1 MVLLLEW
8 VVFAAS
14 FAVVFLAVL
23 WLVERK
29 AASAGARIRSYLS
42 TDGASEVAVASE
54 EIGSF
59 AERVWLP
66 MLRGL
71 GMFVQKMTPRGL
83 EQRMEGMLQKAGF
96 PFGMNGKEYM
106 GWSSLLIGLG
116 LLGGALMAVQMP
128 NPRLGVLIVV
138 AFLGITLLL
147 PRMIL
152 QSRIKERQKKI
163 KFALPDTLDLLTVS
177 VEAGLGFDQAL
188 AKVVEKTD
196 GPLAME
202 FRQALQEIQV
212 GKARRDALKDVGER
226 TGVEAMIKF
235 INALVQ
241 ADKLGV
247 GIGKVLRVQAEDL
260 RSNRRQEAEEKA
272 MKAPIKM
279 LFPLIFFIF
288 PSLFVI
294 ILGPAVISLMKMFQ
308 SF

>member
-1 MVLLLEW
+1 VVLLLEW
-8 VVFAAS
+8 VVFATS

-23 WLVERK
+23 WVVERK
-29 AASAGARIRSYLS
+29 AASAGARIRSYLLL
-42 TDGASEVAVASE
+42 DGMSETAAAKD
-54 EIGSF
+54 EIGTF

-66 MLRGL
+66 MLRGV
-71 GMFVQKMTPRGL
+71 GMFVQKLTPVGL
-83 EQRMEGMLQKAGF
+83 EKRMEALLQKAGH
-96 PFGMNGKEYM
+96 PFGMSGKEYM
-106 GWSSLLIGLG
+106 GWSSLLLGLG
-116 LLGGALMAVQMP
+116 LLGGTLMGVQMP
-128 NPRLGVLIVV
+128 NPRMALLVVLAIV
-138 AFLGITLLL
+138 GITVLL
-147 PRMIL
+147 PRMML
-152 QSRIKERQKKI
+152 KSRIKERQQKI

-196 GPLAME
+196 GPLAIE

-212 GKARRDALKDVGER
+212 GKVRRDALKDLGER

-235 INALVQ
+235 VNALVQ

-260 RSNRRQEAEEKA
+260 RSHRRQEAEEKA